1 MTYSLRQFQE
11 SISSSVCE
19 CGVCVVS
26 THTCMYLPVPTHAE
40 GLCAHSHMAWRPLSL
55 LPPSYSWSYAGSQPQ
70 QFPCLSLPCSVLG
83 FQAPAWPQW
92 LFTWVMRSTGVP
104 CLCSECSYPLSCLSG
119 SHLLTLEILQ
129 RSTFMQFQ
137 GWERRDR
144 AHY

>member
-26 THTCMYLPVPTHAE
+26 THTCMYLPVPMHTE
-40 GLCAHSHMAWRPLSL
+40 GLCTFSHGLSSSSL
-55 LPPSYSWSYAGSQPQ
+55 SPPYSWSYAGSQPQ
-70 QFPCLSLPCSVLG
+70 QFPCPSLHCSALG

-92 LFTWVMRSTGVP
+92 LFSWVVSSTGAP
-104 CLCSECSYPLSCLSG
+104 CLCSKCSYPLSHPSG
-119 SHLLTLEILQ
+119 FHLLTLETLQ

-137 GWERRDR
+137 GWARRER